1 MTTTKRYDLLITGLL
16 IPMVWLLPI
25 VSANAQTETTI
36 QPVKVA
42 GMRGSVET
50 RNLFINATKPITNPQ
65 PISLDLSRS
74 DGQSVLPASA
84 ITVQADLIKQPKP
97 NQLSVPVN
105 FNLQQ
110 VPSSG
115 EFSGNLR
122 LSYQDGEAVVP
133 VTVSVK
139 DYWLLPLVILLVGTG
154 LGIAVSA
161 YRSQG
166 QPKDEILVRVGRLRS
181 QMQEERELE
190 KASPFQSQIEAYLYD
205 VKMALQ
211 GDRLDTGR
219 SAIEQAELVWS
230 KWIKGRGDWLAQL
243 GYRDQLNQRLQ
254 DLNPNIPYVQ
264 TVQRGLENVLR
275 QVPNLEGPDKL
286 RDRLDELAQQIN
298 RYFQLQSKI
307 KQANTL
313 LTTLPSEQANVW
325 RSKIQILEQ
334 QIGNLQPADL
344 EQYTAIQT
352 GLDAAITELTQLVI
366 QSTLEGVAAKG
377 LPGLGVLIPQIAP
390 APSANTLSWETQASV
405 ARQRLKLFKGAS
417 YAIAIVFLAG
427 AGFSQLYVDNPTFGA
442 NPWKDYFAL
451 LAWGFGAEASREAVT
466 KVVQGWGLP
475 GAK

>member
-139 DYWLLPLVILLVGTG
+139 DYWLLRSPVLGKRVSSHIPYFIKFILDYANG
-154 LGIAVSA
+154 
-161 YRSQG
+161 
-166 QPKDEILVRVGRLRS
+166 
-181 QMQEERELE
+181 ELE
-190 KASPFQSQIEAYLYD
+190 
-205 VKMALQ
+205 
-211 GDRLDTGR
+211 
-219 SAIEQAELVWS
+219 
-230 KWIKGRGDWLAQL
+230 
-243 GYRDQLNQRLQ
+243 
-254 DLNPNIPYVQ
+254 
-264 TVQRGLENVLR
+264 
-275 QVPNLEGPDKL
+275 
-286 RDRLDELAQQIN
+286 
-298 RYFQLQSKI
+298 
-307 KQANTL
+307 
-313 LTTLPSEQANVW
+313 
-325 RSKIQILEQ
+325 
-334 QIGNLQPADL
+334 
-344 EQYTAIQT
+344 
-352 GLDAAITELTQLVI
+352 
-366 QSTLEGVAAKG
+366 
-377 LPGLGVLIPQIAP
+377 
-390 APSANTLSWETQASV
+390 
-405 ARQRLKLFKGAS
+405 LF
-417 YAIAIVFLAG
+417 
-427 AGFSQLYVDNPTFGA
+427 
-442 NPWKDYFAL
+442 
-451 LAWGFGAEASREAVT
+451 
-466 KVVQGWGLP
+466 
-475 GAK
+475 